1 MDNEEFGEENIGGE
15 DEIEDDD
22 YEYNYELL
30 NLTPKILESK
40 LKSFSIAESTVNQ
53 LCASLNAGKNII
65 LDGTPGTGKTEL
77 AIKFSTAA
85 SENNFM
91 DGYILTTATSDW
103 STFDTIGGLMPNE
116 KGELFFYPGKFLD
129 AIAENKWLIIDEIN
143 RADIDK
149 AFGQLFT
156 VLSKQDV
163 ELPYK
168 ENDKPIKIKLW
179 DENYSKYDVEKSTYF
194 IGNNW
199 RIIGTMNVD
208 DKDSLFDLSYAFM
221 RRFMFIE
228 VDLPEENAYKRLIR
242 MWSNDLSEEYL
253 NKLLRVYD
261 VIKFRKLGPAIF
273 KDMIDDNYLN
283 NVRMQSKKDDLINSE
298 PHRGTHKKS
307 INSDISDGNTINDF
321 QLVIDYNNTKN
332 PDLYEE
338 KLKNDGKKEQ
348 IIDKYSQLRRFVMT
362 KKNLMNYDLNIECHN
377 YKEIF
382 YAIKNSNIYYNI
394 KFILLKNKNP
404 SAPFTNKPKILSLNV
419 VLNKYFEF
427 MIKNKSYNLINET
440 LFFSFNNNKVD
451 YEMLGIIL
459 SILFIYPDIK
469 LKYKLSLILCKIL
482 VNQRLEL
489 NDIKYVNNELYNSL
503 FSLSKDK
510 NVSSKGLVYY
520 YEGNELLIDGK
531 NTKVTSKNVFDYIEK
546 LINYELRK
554 YKNEINIIKSN
565 LFQFVPKKNVFYFNG
580 EEIYR
585 IINRTL

>member
-1 MDNEEFGEENIGGE
+1 MG
-15 DEIEDDD
+15 
-22 YEYNYELL
+22 
-30 NLTPKILESK
+30 KIESK
-40 LKSFSIAESTVNQ
+40 P
-53 LCASLNAGKNII
+53 
-65 LDGTPGTGKTEL
+65 D
-77 AIKFSTAA
+77 
-85 SENNFM
+85 
-91 DGYILTTATSDW
+91 
-103 STFDTIGGLMPNE
+103 
-116 KGELFFYPGKFLD
+116 
-129 AIAENKWLIIDEIN
+129 
-143 RADIDK
+143 
-149 AFGQLFT
+149 
-156 VLSKQDV
+156 
-163 ELPYK
+163 
-168 ENDKPIKIKLW
+168 IKIKKIMSCQIKANIMCPICNQILKG
-179 DENYSKYDVEKSTYF
+179 STTYDQLNNHLKECELQIRGAQSERLGKKIKQNNNKNKT
-194 IGNNW
+194 GN
-199 RIIGTMNVD
+199 
-208 DKDSLFDLSYAFM
+208 
-221 RRFMFIE
+221 
-228 VDLPEENAYKRLIR
+228 
-242 MWSNDLSEEYL
+242 
-253 NKLLRVYD
+253 
-261 VIKFRKLGPAIF
+261 IF

-307 INSDISDGNTINDF
+307 INSDKSDGNTINDF

-404 SAPFTNKPKILSLNV
+404 SAPFTNKPKILNLNV

-427 MIKNKSYNLINET
+427 MIKNKNYNLINET

-459 SILFIYPDIK
+459 SILFIYPEIK

-531 NTKVTSKNVFDYIEK
+531 NIKVTSKNVFDYIEK